1 MTCRKQ
7 AIDLIRPC
15 YCYKTNNRAILTMSR
30 LSINQAAKEFGV
42 SRERVR
48 KAIKS
53 NDLTTETGARNAQTL
68 DVVDLIRIFGEP
80 FNRSKTS
87 VRPDPTKTEDNSF
100 YVDKLIE
107 SLETQVV
114 VKDKQLQTKDNQI
127 EDYQV
132 RIDYLQGRVEK
143 LEQELATAAKPR
155 FLLPWFK

>member
-1 MTCRKQ
+1 
-7 AIDLIRPC
+7 
-15 YCYKTNNRAILTMSR
+15 MSR

-42 SRERVR
+42 SRERIR

-53 NDLTTETGARNAQTL
+53 NDLTSQTGARNAQTL

-80 FNRSKTS
+80 ADKSKTS
-87 VRPDPTKTEDNSF
+87 DKPDPAKSTDNSF
-100 YVDKLIE
+100 YADKLIT

-127 EDYQV
+127 EDYQI

-143 LEQELATAAKPR
+143 LEEQLANATKPR
-155 FLLPWFK
+155 YLLPWFK

>member
-1 MTCRKQ
+1 
-7 AIDLIRPC
+7 
-15 YCYKTNNRAILTMSR
+15 MSR

-42 SRERVR
+42 SRERIR

-53 NDLTTETGARNAQTL
+53 NDLTSQTGARNAQTI
-68 DVVDLIRIFGEP
+68 DVVDLIRVFGEP
-80 FNRSKTS
+80 SNQSKTS
-87 VRPDPTKTEDNSF
+87 AKPDPAKLGDNSF
-100 YVDKLIE
+100 YADKLID

-143 LEQELATAAKPR
+143 LEEELASSTKPR

>member
-1 MTCRKQ
+1 
-7 AIDLIRPC
+7 
-15 YCYKTNNRAILTMSR
+15 MSR

-42 SRERVR
+42 SRERIR

-53 NDLTTETGARNAQTL
+53 NDLTSQTGARNAQTL

-80 FNRSKTS
+80 SNQSKTGAK
-87 VRPDPTKTEDNSF
+87 PDPTNSF
-100 YVDKLIE
+100 YADKLID

-143 LEQELATAAKPR
+143 LEQELATATRPR